1 MVSILRDR
9 NSITRQH
16 DIVLMK
22 KLVLADVGNTNVK
35 LGITTANDS
44 DNTIEPYVVP
54 TDPSNT
60 ADNVGL
66 RLCEILRHAKV
77 APEDVE
83 AVLVSSV
90 VPPMDPLIDQACRR
104 FLRCVPL
111 FVPKGL
117 PVPLNNCYERP
128 YEVGADRLVTAY
140 AARRIHPEG
149 GLIVI
154 DFGTATTFE
163 CVRGDDYLGGL
174 ICPGVLS
181 SARALS
187 SRTAKLPQITL
198 EPSTDELTI
207 GKSTSESLNQGLV
220 FGFAAMV
227 DGVVARLTELLE
239 GSVTVTATGGFA
251 AKLAPYCK
259 RINDVQP
266 DLLLNGL
273 HRLYLETMQPTP

>member
-1 MVSILRDR
+1 MNRI
-9 NSITRQH
+9 
-16 DIVLMK
+16 
-22 KLVLADVGNTNVK
+22 VLADVGNTNVK
-35 LGITTANDS
+35 LGITTAGGEIDA
-44 DNTIEPYVVP
+44 YVIP
-54 TDPSNT
+54 TDPLDT
-60 ADNVGL
+60 ADNWGL
-66 RLCEILRHAKV
+66 RLLNILRHADV
-77 APEDVE
+77 RPEDVE

-90 VPPMDPLIDQACRR
+90 VPPMDPLIDNACRR
-104 FLRCVPL
+104 FLQRAPL
-111 FVPKGL
+111 FVPKSL

-163 CVRGDDYLGGL
+163 CVRGNDYLGGL

-181 SARALS
+181 SAQALS

-227 DGVVARLTELLE
+227 DGIATRLTALLD
-239 GSVTVTATGGFA
+239 SPVTVTATGGFA
-251 AKLAPYCK
+251 AKLAPYCE
-259 RINDVQP
+259 RIDDVQP
-266 DLLLNGL
+266 DLLLGGL
-273 HRLYLETMQPTP
+273 RRLYLETMQSTP